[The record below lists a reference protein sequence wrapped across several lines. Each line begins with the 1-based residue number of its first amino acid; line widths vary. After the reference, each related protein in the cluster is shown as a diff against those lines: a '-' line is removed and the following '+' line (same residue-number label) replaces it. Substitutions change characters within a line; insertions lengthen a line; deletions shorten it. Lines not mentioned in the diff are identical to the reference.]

1 MSNLVSIIIPC
12 FNSAEWISE
21 AIESALNQTWSSVEV
36 VVIDDG
42 STDNSTEIIKK
53 FGDSISWKTQPNGG
67 GALARNR
74 GIELATGEWVQF
86 LDADDLL
93 LPDAVEHKLKLSV
106 DPSVV
111 ICGNVSSI
119 DGASTES
126 LPGFWNLPSYD
137 LESML
142 RSGAPP
148 TSAPLHRINAIR
160 SIGGFHAGQPCG
172 QEYDLHLRMAIELGL
187 TFRSTQ
193 RNSVLIRQHDQSVSR
208 TAGPKMALAVGNLLS
223 RAANRL
229 EARGEFSP
237 QLRKAFAPHAARLAR
252 TLWQLGARQEACR
265 LAEHAR
271 SSCKDWSRGAYSTTA
286 SELLARSIGFH
297 RFEKLH
303 DQLDQ
308 IRRWLP
314 LGRQLPANVFHANK
328 DALS

>member
-53 FGDSISWKTQPNGG
+53 FGDSISWETQPNGG

-106 DPSVV
+106 DPSVL

-148 TSAPLHRINAIR
+148 TSAPLHR
-160 SIGGFHAGQPCG
+160 
-172 QEYDLHLRMAIELGL
+172 
-187 TFRSTQ
+187 
-193 RNSVLIRQHDQSVSR
+193 
-208 TAGPKMALAVGNLLS
+208 MALAVGNLLS